1 MIELVIRNI
10 SNRKM
15 RTFLTLLGI
24 IIGISAIISLVAIA
38 DGLQGEANR
47 AFEKVQRIQVG
58 QKGAWLPLFSKV
70 PVSYVGGIEKI
81 QGVKLVS
88 PRIEYTPN
96 KIDGKEVSGGLSLTT
111 ASLFPPTVIG
121 VDPKK
126 ESQSTASTLVKYI
139 TNGRFLVD
147 GDRYS
152 AVIGKPVADTY
163 RKTVGSK
170 IDIDGVKFKVVGTS
184 EAGSFFLDNN
194 IVVPLDTIRGI
205 SELGTDEVSGIAVDV
220 GDPSEADSVAT
231 RIELKY
237 PDVDASTPQETASS
251 FGSLLSAIR
260 SSTFVI
266 ASIAAVVGGIGIT
279 NSMLMSVMERRREI
293 GILKA
298 VGWSNREVIRMFLA
312 ESVIVGIMG
321 GIVGISL
328 GLGGVFAVQTLRPDL
343 VLSVSPNLVA
353 QAFVFA
359 LSLGIFGGL
368 YPAWRATQ
376 VSPIEALR
384 YE

>member
-24 IIGISAIISLVAIA
+24 IIGITAIISLVAIA
-38 DGLQGEANR
+38 DGLQGEANT
-47 AFEKVQRIQVG
+47 AFERVQRIEVK
-58 QKGAWLPLFSKV
+58 QKGTLLPVFSKI
-70 PVSYVGGIEKI
+70 PISYVEGIEKI

-96 KIDGKEVSGGLSLTT
+96 KIEGKEVSGGLSLTT
-111 ASLFPPTVIG
+111 SSLFPPTVVG
-121 VDPKK
+121 VEPKK
-126 ESQSTASTLVKYI
+126 ESQSTASTFVKYI
-139 TNGRFLVD
+139 TNGRFLVE

-152 AVIGKPVADTY
+152 AVLGKPVADTY

-170 IDIDGVKFKVVGTS
+170 IDIDGVEFKVVGIS
-184 EAGSFFLDNN
+184 EAGSFFLDNS
-194 IVVPLDTIRGI
+194 IAVPLDAVREI
-205 SELGTDEVSGIAVDV
+205 SEIGKNEVSGIAVDV

-231 RIELKY
+231 RIMLKY
-237 PDVDASTPQETASS
+237 PGVDASTPQEIAAS
-251 FGSLLSAIR
+251 FGTLLSAIR

-266 ASIAAVVGGIGIT
+266 AGIAAVVGGIGIT

-312 ESVIVGIMG
+312 ESVIIGIMG
-321 GIVGISL
+321 GIIGISL
-328 GLGGVFAVQTLRPDL
+328 GAGGVFAVQSVRHDL
-343 VLSVSPNLVA
+343 MLSVSPSLVV